1 MIFAVVMSGC
11 ESWSV
16 KKAECQRI
24 ATFELWRRLW
34 LTNARNLMTALCF
47 SSPKKKEP
55 FSIQPQTFTRTV
67 CDLEK
72 PNTLPFLHRA
82 GLNPCTPPARRTDS
96 TPSCA
101 SCATSL
107 IGNRALIRTL
117 RAPLDSSPKNTGKAR
132 SAEENGRTPLC
143 PTSSFFF
150 SFFFLCKKKTLT
162 REKAQFQLA

>member
-1 MIFAVVMSGC
+1 MP
-11 ESWSV
+11 ETSWQLCVSHL
-16 KKAECQRI
+16 QRK
-24 ATFELWRRLW
+24 RSR
-34 LTNARNLMTALCF
+34 
-47 SSPKKKEP
+47 SP
-55 FSIQPQTFTRTV
+55 FNQTFTRTV

-150 SFFFLCKKKTLT
+150 LSFSCVRKKPW
-162 REKAQFQLA
+162 RERRHSSSWLSSSCLRQGVSWECRDNNL